1 MPPVLRHVTRLDA
14 MPVNQTFFTEEGY
27 LRDRPVLT
35 STGIFEYRNPD
46 GSTRRELRLPEEV
59 FNPESLK
66 SYCGKPVIITH
77 DAGLVTK
84 DNVGRFQIGT
94 ILTEGMRSGNDVR
107 ADIIIHD
114 TDEMKECGL
123 KELSLGYNLD
133 LEEEPGEWHGMPYDA
148 IQRNIRINHLA
159 LVREARAGEQAR
171 LNIDS
176 RDSTTLI
183 GGKTNMGRIRKNARH
198 ADSILSPEELEKA
211 IAEYKAKHG
220 NQQAGTDADDVKEEA
235 PKKAVAPSIPIPPK
249 AEEEPEEEKPVPVA
263 EEVKGIKENRAERA
277 EAGQPEDADKAK
289 ALIKDQDDDIGVL
302 IDIIDTLLAERD
314 FKAAKKD
321 AEDVPEE
328 EKKPEEA
335 DPFAEGED
343 EPVEEEKPEEEVVTD
358 ADEEVI
364 PEEEEEVAKDCKT
377 DAEDDEEADELLAED
392 EDEMAEE
399 EDIPAFK
406 KTEDEKKLNTDSV
419 DRIVRQ
425 RIQLGIIG
433 RKLNLDGLE
442 NKGILAAK
450 KAVIKAVR
458 PGIRLDGK
466 STKYINAA
474 YDLAVDDVKKR
485 KTVADQKR
493 KMFNKDSKSART
505 DSDSAN
511 AARERMIERR
521 QNRQ

>member
-1 MPPVLRHVTRLDA
+1 M
-14 MPVNQTFFTEEGY
+14 
-27 LRDRPVLT
+27 
-35 STGIFEYRNPD
+35 
-46 GSTRRELRLPEEV
+46 
-59 FNPESLK
+59 
-66 SYCGKPVIITH
+66 
-77 DAGLVTK
+77 
-84 DNVGRFQIGT
+84 
-94 ILTEGMRSGNDVR
+94 
-107 ADIIIHD
+107 
-114 TDEMKECGL
+114 
-123 KELSLGYNLD
+123 
-133 LEEEPGEWHGMPYDA
+133 
-148 IQRNIRINHLA
+148 
-159 LVREARAGEQAR
+159 
-171 LNIDS
+171 
-176 RDSTTLI
+176 
-183 GGKTNMGRIRKNARH
+183 
-198 ADSILSPEELEKA
+198 
-211 IAEYKAKHG
+211 
-220 NQQAGTDADDVKEEA
+220 
-235 PKKAVAPSIPIPPK
+235 
-249 AEEEPEEEKPVPVA
+249 
-263 EEVKGIKENRAERA
+263 
-277 EAGQPEDADKAK
+277 
-289 ALIKDQDDDIGVL
+289 
-302 IDIIDTLLAERD
+302 
-314 FKAAKKD
+314 
-321 AEDVPEE
+321 
-328 EKKPEEA
+328 
-335 DPFAEGED
+335 
-343 EPVEEEKPEEEVVTD
+343 
-358 ADEEVI
+358 I